1 MVKDI
6 RSGSFGSNLGE
17 LTAVGNTLYF
27 RADDGV
33 HGNELWKS
41 DGTTTGTVMVTD
53 IHAGLDNSL
62 PQELIPI
69 DTDGDGESDTL
80 YFKAY
85 VQTYGTE
92 LWKSDG
98 TAAGTVMVKDIYS
111 GNQAGNPTGLTL
123 VDNTLYFRAYDGT
136 NGYELWKS
144 DGTAAGTV
152 MVKDINS
159 GGHSYPG
166 SFTGCSTVYFGAD
179 DGINGYELWKSDG
192 TAVGTVMVKDI
203 NTGSEDSYQGSIM
216 CMGSTLFF
224 TVYDFTQ
231 QALHIWKTDGTAA
244 GTVMV

>member
-1 MVKDI
+1 MNCGRVMEQY
-6 RSGSFGSNLGE
+6 RHG
-17 LTAVGNTLYF
+17 
-27 RADDGV
+27 DG
-33 HGNELWKS
+33 H
-41 DGTTTGTVMVTD
+41 D
-53 IHAGLDNSL
+53 IHAGLANSW

-159 GGHSYPG
+159 GGNSYAG
-166 SFTGCSTVYFGAD
+166 SFTACSTLYFIAD
-179 DGINGYELWKSDG
+179 DGDGYELWKSDG
-192 TAVGTVMVKDI
+192 TTAGTVMVEDI
-203 NTGSEDSYQGSIM
+203 HTAGSTISVYGSNMM
-216 CMGSTLFF
+216 CLGSTLFF
-224 TVYDFTQ
+224 SY
-231 QALHIWKTDGTAA
+231 
-244 GTVMV
+244 